1 MFQRRYFATA
11 IAILFVLSVL
21 AGCTSNS
28 TDSSKSSSSSS
39 DVVELKVWLTPQW
52 KGVLDASEDGADY
65 DSFFKH
71 AGSVLLL
78 SIRSITLR

>member
-11 IAILFVLSVL
+11 LAILFVLSVL

-52 KGVLDASEDGADY
+52 KGVLDASENGADY

-71 AGSVLLL
+71 AGE
-78 SIRSITLR
+78 RFAAE